1 MKNVLAKLSNL
12 VILLGIYLYFTAWV
26 YVHSY
31 YGHFGIS
38 PSSLNIDYSG
48 YLVFSYNVFISPPFL
63 IALGVFAVLG
73 LVRMVLAWRHWT
85 VPAWI
90 TRFRL
95 TWLLSF
101 MVLLFPWLFY
111 VAQAA
116 AWQDYTNERLNKGK
130 LRSVQFVFRKD
141 SDVLYPAQVLDTAG
155 EAGRDLLQ
163 DLRLLKNDSTRLLRL
178 LGESDAY
185 YIVLSQASIDPAVG
199 ALPIGFVYFVD
210 KKDVLLAKITLSSL

>member
-1 MKNVLAKLSNL
+1 MKDYLSKAGNL
-12 VILLGIYLYFTAWV
+12 LLVLGIYVYFSAWV
-26 YVHSY
+26 YVHSF
-31 YGHFGIS
+31 YGHFGVS
-38 PSSLNIDYSG
+38 PATLGIDYSA
-48 YLVFSYNVFISPPFL
+48 YLVFSFNVFISKPFL
-63 IALGVFAVLG
+63 VALGVFAVLG
-73 LVRMVLAWRHWT
+73 LVRMGLAIAHWKA
-85 VPAWI
+85 PSFL

-95 TWLLSF
+95 VWLLAF

-111 VAQAA
+111 VAQTA
-116 AWQDYTNERLNKGK
+116 AWNDYTNERLNKGT

-155 EAGRDLLQ
+155 QAGQDLLQ
-163 DLRLLKNDSTRLLRL
+163 DLRLLKNDSTRLLKL

-185 YIVLSQASIDPAVG
+185 YIVLSQRPVDPVVG